1 MSIRITDIDKH
12 FGNYHALR
20 NLSLEIGEGELIGL
34 LGPSGSG
41 KTTLLRV
48 IAGLEVADAGQIHF
62 NGEDVTRLDVRRRRV
77 GFVFQ
82 QYALFRH
89 MTVLQNV
96 SFGLRILP
104 RRERPAAAEIRR
116 RAQTLL
122 ERVQLGQLAGR
133 YPDQLSGGQRQRVAL
148 ARALAME
155 PQVLLLDEPFGAL
168 DAKVRKELRLWLR
181 ELHEEMNFT
190 SVFVTHDQEE
200 ALEVSDRVVVMKAG
214 AIEQVAAPAALYARP
229 ASRFVFDFLGE
240 NNILEGRLSGGRLT
254 QGEAWVQ
261 WPALAAGEGDA
272 ELYIRN
278 HEMTLQAQPAAGA
291 HLPLEVRSVT
301 QIGPQARLMLAPLG
315 WSTAMPWEWVCANA
329 HEQTLPE
336 RGERLYAVPTAGSLF
351 MAGEQTPRRLTPA
364 R

>member
-20 NLSLEIGEGELIGL
+20 NVSLEIGEGELIGL

-48 IAGLEVADAGQIHF
+48 IAGLEVADSGRLYF
-62 NGEDVTRLDVRRRRV
+62 NGEDVTRLDVRSRRV

-104 RRERPAAAEIRR
+104 RRERPAAGEIRR
-116 RAQTLL
+116 RAQALL
-122 ERVQLGQLAGR
+122 ERVQLGHLGGR

-181 ELHEEMNFT
+181 ELHQEMNFT
-190 SVFVTHDQEE
+190 SVFVTHDQDE

-214 AIEQVAAPAALYARP
+214 CIEQVAAPAELYARP

-240 NNILEGRLSGGRLT
+240 NNIFEGHLAGGRLA
-254 QGEAWVQ
+254 QADAWVQ
-261 WPALAAGEGDA
+261 WPSLVGEGGA
-272 ELYIRN
+272 ELYVRH
-278 HEMTLQAQPAAGA
+278 HELSLQAQPTADA
-291 HLPLEVRSVT
+291 HLPLEVRAVT
-301 QIGPQARLMLAPLG
+301 QVGPQARLLLAPLG
-315 WSTAMPWEWVCANA
+315 WSSAMPWEWVCANA
-329 HEQTLPE
+329 HEQALPA

-351 MAGEQTPRRLTPA
+351 LAGEQTPRRVTPA
-364 R
+364 N